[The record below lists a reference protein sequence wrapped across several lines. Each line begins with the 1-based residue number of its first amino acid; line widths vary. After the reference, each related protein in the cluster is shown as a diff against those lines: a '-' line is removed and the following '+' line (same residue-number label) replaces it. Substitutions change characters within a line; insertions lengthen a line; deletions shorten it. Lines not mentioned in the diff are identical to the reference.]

1 LANKKT
7 RNEQRKNSDKVPP
20 ARREAKSKGKSTFNE
35 KGKLNDDTRVI
46 HAEEPN
52 RGDG

>member
-1 LANKKT
+1 MANKKT
-7 RNEQRKNSDKVPP
+7 RNEQRKRNDQTPP
-20 ARREAKSKGKSTFNE
+20 ARREAKSE
-35 KGKLNDDTRVI
+35 LDDDTRVV